1 MKRFERALVPETDH
15 CSLCKV
21 SDLGKYLAD
30 LGAATIRIDDKAAFI
45 DTFHEPI
52 RQLVFQSGVQLDL
65 VSESTR
71 YHSVIYCA
79 CVWLFVHQ
87 VEGTNDD
94 NVTYIEPHIGF
105 QYSLAFRFFLR
116 LRFFVLQQCLQQ
128 PDRSTTKVKK
138 K

>member
-1 MKRFERALVPETDH
+1 MRGALVPETDH
-15 CSLCKV
+15 CSLCTV

-71 YHSVIYCA
+71 YHSVINAALVCGYLSIKSKA
-79 CVWLFVHQ
+79 Q
-87 VEGTNDD
+87 TM
-94 NVTYIEPHIGF
+94 IM
-105 QYSLAFRFFLR
+105 
-116 LRFFVLQQCLQQ
+116 
-128 PDRSTTKVKK
+128 
-138 K
+138 